1 MLDSKIENWGFLN
14 TSQPTSSSPKSTPPI
29 RTLFVKDWI
38 TTGREIGTH
47 FSCEKN
53 RCKDVVDILKHLRA
67 HFDAVEAGST
77 LEYYFSDKIIYAIT
91 NETCP
96 TFTTEIG
103 NSGFYKLHCGHSVC
117 RLCVNV
123 MIKNEEMDIVLG
135 DSRKIRDFDTMKL
148 EELVMKMKNAVINN
162 SHLNLKPCPTPDC
175 LGFISESNEASE
187 EPKQCNNRG
196 IRKTLVPKIVQIKT
210 TWPTKRTTS
219 TNIGMNSLKVVKIEV
234 STKRKPVQIPARRYP
249 ITNVGYTENQKNRR
263 VMSGRTSSYPPPSSV
278 HTLQIKR
285 QKETKI
291 WTLCEPR
298 QQCGVCH
305 TTVSSNTIGFT
316 YMLFLL
322 REPPHGWNIPR
333 PRPDQEQYLVD
344 KEEQPVGVKE
354 EIEPDCVLPSR
365 LDEYCIRMSEHPLIY
380 WFQ

>member
-1 MLDSKIENWGFLN
+1 MGILSEE
-14 TSQPTSSSPKSTPPI
+14 
-29 RTLFVKDWI
+29 DWI

-187 EPKQCNNRG
+187 EPQQCNNRG

-210 TWPTKRTTS
+210 TWSTKRTVAITS
-219 TNIGMNSLKVVKIEV
+219 SA
-234 STKRKPVQIPARRYP
+234 SARL
-249 ITNVGYTENQKNRR
+249 TCK
-263 VMSGRTSSYPPPSSV
+263 SYPPPSSV

-305 TTVSSNTIGFT
+305 TTVSSNTIG
-316 YMLFLL
+316 
-322 REPPHGWNIPR
+322 EPPHGWNIPR

-354 EIEPDCVLPSR
+354 EIEPR
-365 LDEYCIRMSEHPLIY
+365 AKKHPCKRRHLL
-380 WFQ
+380 